1 MRGGSLN
8 RYHTPV
14 MTRQKGRGVTDD
26 LVKIAGPMVIRE
38 LSKGVA
44 EVKKKGV
51 PTTKALGQSMD
62 RFSKDLKR
70 KAPAIA
76 VGLAKRA
83 VKRKA
88 SATYKKA
95 AKRVRAVKDIFS

>member
-1 MRGGSLN
+1 
-8 RYHTPV
+8 
-14 MTRQKGRGVTDD
+14 
-26 LVKIAGPMVIRE
+26 
-38 LSKGVA
+38 
-44 EVKKKGV
+44 
-51 PTTKALGQSMD
+51 MD

>member
-44 EVKKKGV
+44 EVKKRG
-51 PTTKALGQSMD
+51 SNH
-62 RFSKDLKR
+62 
-70 KAPAIA
+70 
-76 VGLAKRA
+76 
-83 VKRKA
+83 
-88 SATYKKA
+88 
-95 AKRVRAVKDIFS
+95 

>member
-38 LSKGVA
+38 LWKGVA
-44 EVKKKGV
+44 EVKKGV
-51 PTTKALGQSMD
+51 PTTKALGQSLD

-76 VGLAKRA
+76 VRLAKGA
-83 VKRKA
+83 IKRKA

>member
-26 LVKIAGPMVIRE
+26 LVKIAGPMLIRE
-38 LSKGVA
+38 LWKGVA
-44 EVKKKGV
+44 EVKKGV
-51 PTTKALGQSMD
+51 PTTKALGQSLD

-70 KAPAIA
+70 KAPDIA
-76 VGLAKRA
+76 VRLAKGA
-83 VKRKA
+83 IKRKA

-95 AKRVRAVKDIFS
+95 AKRVKDIFS

>member
-26 LVKIAGPMVIRE
+26 LVKIAGPMVSRE

-44 EVKKKGV
+44 EVKKGV

-62 RFSKDLKR
+62 RFSKDLK
-70 KAPAIA
+70 
-76 VGLAKRA
+76 
-83 VKRKA
+83 
-88 SATYKKA
+88 KKSTCYCRGTRQ
-95 AKRVRAVKDIFS
+95 KSRQTKGQRHL